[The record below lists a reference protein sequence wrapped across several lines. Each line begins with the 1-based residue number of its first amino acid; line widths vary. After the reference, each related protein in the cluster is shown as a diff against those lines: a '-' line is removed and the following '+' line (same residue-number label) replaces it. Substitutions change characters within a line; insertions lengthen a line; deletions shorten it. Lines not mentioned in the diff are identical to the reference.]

1 MAAVFPLDTTKPW
14 VFNGVTYEYDAS
26 EDRWFVVSTTATDD
40 VVRSL
45 NQLDSDVIRIDDKI
59 EEEINNR
66 TDLINAA
73 AGRNNAQ
80 DAAIAELDA
89 RVDSISENIGVLEFK
104 GIFTYTLE
112 RSEAACNSAY
122 VACVQAANGDRDL
135 LDQCDA
141 ALATCQSQIGD
152 PLADGTFTT
161 IGTLDLAETTEL
173 VITYKDKNGEI
184 IDWENVLEPGDYL
197 ELAEPNTIDG
207 GVNGGDT
214 VLYEVIADPIA
225 RSGQENIRVKFIK
238 ETGNGDGHFDLATDY
253 TIRVFKKDLG
263 IDINEAD
270 ERYVRRPYKVLFSDT
285 APTTGAAPDGE
296 LQSGEFWFDTAALE
310 LFVWNNNSWVTA
322 SKPASQ
328 DIVFSAALE
337 DIEALNAK
345 AASHELEIDLI
356 LQDRLRSPHLYYSD
370 EEPSGNAENE
380 LINGDLWI
388 DSDDLQIK
396 FYSQGAWINPDRTS
410 DSNDQQLEAI
420 RDSVFG
426 RRFKK
431 GGQATQPRDYDGY
444 CWFGSNYLYVSATD
458 LDNGKFSIFCDDFD
472 DTTIRP
478 GTTKHM
484 ITVCKKNSAG
494 TWSLQATAHWPGV
507 TDCRDTYI
515 YIKDLVWTN
524 KPGGWTTGGEYRIK
538 VSPFW

>member
-14 VFNGVTYEYDAS
+14 VFNGVTYEYDAT
-26 EDRWFVVSTTATDD
+26 EDRWFVVSTTATDS
-40 VVRSL
+40 VVESL
-45 NQLDSDVIRIDDKI
+45 DTLTRGLEDANETIDR
-59 EEEINNR
+59 EIDNR

-89 RVDSISENIGVLEFK
+89 RVDSISSNIGILEFK
-104 GIFTYTLE
+104 GIYTYRLE

-141 ALATCQSQIGD
+141 ALAQCQAEVGD
-152 PLADGTFTT
+152 PLADGTFTS
-161 IGTLDLAETTEL
+161 IGTLDLQATTEL
-173 VITYKDKNGEI
+173 VITNSDKNGDQ
-184 IDWENVLEPGDYL
+184 IDWENILETGDYL
-197 ELAEPNTIDG
+197 ELSEPNIVDG
-207 GVNGGDT
+207 GTGGGDT
-214 VLYEVIADPIA
+214 VLYEVIADPIRA
-225 RSGQENIRVKFIK
+225 GGQESIRVKFIK

-263 IDINEAD
+263 IDLNEAD
-270 ERYVRRPYKVLFSDT
+270 DRYVRRPYKVLFSDT
-285 APTTGAAPDGE
+285 APTTGAALDGE

-310 LFVWNNNSWVTA
+310 LFVWNNNSWVTS

-328 DIVFSAALE
+328 DIVFSAALD
-337 DIEALNAK
+337 DIAALESK
-345 AASHELEIDLI
+345 ASSLELELDLM
-356 LQDRLRSPHLYYSD
+356 LQDRVRSPHLYYGD
-370 EEPSGNAENE
+370 NQPTGNAEGE
-380 LINGDLWI
+380 LIDGDLWV

-410 DSNDQQLEAI
+410 DSDDQQIEVI

-431 GGQATQPRDYDGY
+431 ASQTTQPRDYDGY
-444 CWFGSNYLYVSATD
+444 IYFGTNYLYISAAD
-458 LDNGKFSIFCDDFD
+458 LDNGKFNIYCDDFA
-472 DTTIRP
+472 DTTISS
-478 GTTKHM
+478 GIAKHM

-494 TWSLQATAHWPGV
+494 TWSLMATADWPGV
-507 TDCRDTYI
+507 TDCKSTYI
-515 YIKDLVWTN
+515 YIKNLVWAQ
-524 KPGGWTTGGEYRIK
+524 KPTSWTTGGEYRIK